1 MDLPFKKAQLSPLTN
16 LKYWLPV
23 LVIQLAGCQTVVEL
37 DLPEPEPAL
46 VINSVLNPDSL
57 FSVHISA
64 NQSIFSNQQYAP
76 VENAVVEVYRGGQPV
91 DNLQPAGEG
100 HYRGS
105 SRPQALQPY
114 EVRVSAPGYPSARAT
129 TELPLAP
136 MLSEVS
142 AKKVPSSSSAGFFI
156 VEASLVLPDDAAQE
170 DFYYIQAYTPDVDRF
185 NNNKPYNR
193 YVSLDLLSP
202 FEHEFGME
210 VRSFFSDRL
219 FNGQA
224 LRLRFRL
231 ENSAEKTTY
240 VRVARVSK
248 AYYEYVRA
256 LDKQSYGDLV
266 LTSPAPVANN
276 IQNGLGL
283 FGSYTA
289 STLAIKP

>member
-1 MDLPFKKAQLSPLTN
+1 MSPLTN
-16 LKYWLPV
+16 LQYWLPV
-23 LVIQLAGCQTVVEL
+23 LMILLAGCETVVEL
-37 DLPEPEPAL
+37 NLPEPEPTL

-57 FSVHISA
+57 FAVDVSA
-64 NQSIFSNQQYAP
+64 NQTIFSNQAYKP
-76 VENAVVEVYRGGQPV
+76 VENAAVQVYRAGQYV
-91 DNLQPAGEG
+91 EELQEVSKGR
-100 HYRGS
+100 HRGTR
-105 SRPQALQPY
+105 RPQELQPY

-129 TELPLAP
+129 TELPAVP
-136 MLSEVS
+136 VLSEVS
-142 AKKVPSSSSAGFFI
+142 ATKVPSSSPGFFI
-156 VEASLVLPDDAAQE
+156 VEASLVLTDVAAQE
-170 DFYYIQAYTPDVDRF
+170 DFYYVQAYTPDVDRS

-193 YVSLDLLSP
+193 YVSLTLLSP
-202 FEHEFGME
+202 FEAEFSME

-224 LRLRFRL
+224 LKLRFRL

-256 LDKQSYGDLV
+256 LEKQSYGDNILI
-266 LTSPAPVANN
+266 SSAPVANN

-283 FGSYTA
+283 LGSYTA